1 MSGMYS
7 AKSSRRV
14 DASAIIGAIE
24 AGGTK
29 FVCGIGN
36 ADGDIVDRVS
46 FPTAQ
51 PQETLRRVVD
61 YFTDKNVQAIGIGS
75 FGPIGLSP
83 GSDAYGF
90 VTTTPKPGWSGFDF
104 LGTLRRAFD
113 VPCGW
118 DTDVNAAAYGEAM
131 WGAAQ
136 GLNDCA
142 YYTIGTGVGVGV
154 YAGGRLLHGLLH
166 PEGGHIPVRRHPND
180 RFAGRCP
187 YHGDCLEGMASGPA
201 IEERWGA
208 KGHELPQDH
217 PAWEIEAH
225 YIAESIATTV
235 LLLSPRKIILGGGVM
250 QQEQLLP
257 LIRQHVAKLL
267 NGYVAAPEL
276 AEGLDDYIVAP
287 GLGTQSGLK
296 GALALGIRALGNA
309 DLAEQTMAMKPIAGN
324 NVS

>member
-1 MSGMYS
+1 MTDRDSNKTER
-7 AKSSRRV
+7 AI
-14 DASAIIGAIE
+14 DASAVIGAIE

-29 FVCGIGN
+29 FVCGIGTP
-36 ADGDIVDRVS
+36 DGNITDRIS
-46 FPTAQ
+46 FPTVQ
-51 PQETLRRVVD
+51 PEETLRRVID
-61 YFTDKNVQAIGIGS
+61 YFEGKNVQAIGIGS
-75 FGPIGLSP
+75 FGPIDLRT
-83 GSDAYGF
+83 GSETYGF

-104 LGTLRRAFD
+104 LGTLRRSFD

-131 WGAAQ
+131 WGAAR

-166 PEGGHIPVRRHPND
+166 PEGGHVPVRRHPND
-180 RFAGRCP
+180 GFAGRCP

-201 IEERWGA
+201 IEERWGVP
-208 KGHELPQDH
+208 GHELAPDH

-225 YIAESIATTV
+225 YIAESVATTI

-250 QQEQLLP
+250 QQKHLLP
-257 LIRQHVAKLL
+257 LIRRRVAELL

-276 AEGLDDYIVAP
+276 AEGLDDYIVSP

-296 GALALGIRALGNA
+296 GALALGIRALKNEGAPDRANH
-309 DLAEQTMAMKPIAGN
+309 EVQYET
-324 NVS
+324 